1 VSRLP
6 EPAAGPPEPG
16 ALAAEPG
23 AGLGASGTV
32 QQVSL
37 PAEPGSG
44 PAEPGSGDAG
54 SGPRGASLGS
64 LAADAL
70 AACARDA
77 IAVLTAWSPPD
88 PAQAVLRERMLAF
101 VTEHGPSAADR
112 DLRVGHLTGS
122 ALLLDHT
129 RTRVLLTLH
138 PLIGAWVQLGGH
150 VEPGDASMA
159 QAAAREALEESGIS
173 GISLDPVP
181 LGIDWHPVRCKDS
194 RGGRNPSEH
203 LDLTWLA
210 IAPPG
215 AQHVRSDESLDL
227 AWFPLD
233 ALPAQTDATLHRLV
247 AAALGRR

>member
-1 VSRLP
+1 MSGLP
-6 EPAAGPPEPG
+6 EPAAGAPEPG
-16 ALAAEPG
+16 
-23 AGLGASGTV
+23 
-32 QQVSL
+32 SL
-37 PAEPGSG
+37 PADPGSG
-44 PAEPGSGDAG
+44 PSVAG
-54 SGPRGASLGS
+54 SGPPEAPLDSFAGDSR
-64 LAADAL
+64 

-77 IAVLTAWSPPD
+77 ITVLTTWSPRD
-88 PAQAVLRERMLAF
+88 PAQTALRERMLAF
-101 VTEHGPSAADR
+101 VAEHGPSAADR
-112 DLRVGHLTGS
+112 DLRLGHLTGS

-138 PLIGAWVQLGGH
+138 PFIGAWVQLGGH

-159 QAAAREALEESGIS
+159 QAAAREALEESGIT
-173 GISLDPVP
+173 GITLDPVL

-194 RGGRNPSEH
+194 RGGRTPSEH

-210 IAPPG
+210 IAPAG

>member
-1 VSRLP
+1 VSRLL
-6 EPAAGPPEPG
+6 EPAGDPGESGPLPADPGSAPG
-16 ALAAEPG
+16 ALPH
-23 AGLGASGTV
+23 
-32 QQVSL
+32 
-37 PAEPGSG
+37 
-44 PAEPGSGDAG
+44 
-54 SGPRGASLGS
+54 
-64 LAADAL
+64 ADL

-88 PAQAVLRERMLAF
+88 PDQTALRERMLAF
-101 VTEHGPSAADR
+101 VAEHGPSAADR

-129 RTRVLLTLH
+129 RTHVLLTLH
-138 PLIGAWVQLGGH
+138 PFIGAWVQLGGH

-173 GISLDPVP
+173 GITLDPAP

-210 IAPPG
+210 IAPAG

-247 AAALGRR
+247 AAALARR